1 MPRRA
6 CDSTVKQTKCNL
18 SILKGTSRCWA
29 FLSSIWIGAKCENKV
44 KPFLTF
50 FGKIKTKT
58 IKMTKDFSKIEVK
71 VDRLKAS
78 KVIESI
84 CTKDLDVPLTLFKN
98 EDSAWLLSD
107 GWNGI
112 SYIINDLETKNKLD
126 KIEYGNFC

>member
-1 MPRRA
+1 
-6 CDSTVKQTKCNL
+6 
-18 SILKGTSRCWA
+18 
-29 FLSSIWIGAKCENKV
+29 
-44 KPFLTF
+44 
-50 FGKIKTKT
+50 
-58 IKMTKDFSKIEVK
+58 MTKDFSKIEVK